1 LYLDLR
7 IEARLTP
14 PQSFGRPEVASR
26 ASIRISLNAQPGEW
40 NGDSVDS
47 SRFPSQRLSHPG
59 GTRTTV
65 ASPVVVMRPLTVRPD
80 QRIGVASSLNFP
92 LKAMGLRAR
101 GQNHALMDPPA
112 RFAHY
117 QTAKRLPDLRLP
129 VMPHMFDITKLGS
142 NSTRTNP
149 TDLQCYGACHHGH
162 PTRNICVRICETAA
176 PTKAARNSSR
186 PCPRCIRRKLPH
198 GGSPRR
204 VDVPLK
210 PPCNS
215 KPAATRVRS

>member
-1 LYLDLR
+1 LRRFAPRSDGLHRCRERVGLHLDLR

-40 NGDSVDS
+40 NGDSADS

-65 ASPVVVMRPLTVRPD
+65 ALPVVVMRPLTVRPD
-80 QRIGVASSLNFP
+80 QRIGVASSLNFA

-129 VMPHMFDITKLGS
+129 VAERSPGPVPEKNADASSFRHTLLVPTYGTPHDVDPSFRYLRHAASPG
-142 NSTRTNP
+142 RGRLP
-149 TDLQCYGACHHGH
+149 T
-162 PTRNICVRICETAA
+162 
-176 PTKAARNSSR
+176 
-186 PCPRCIRRKLPH
+186 
-198 GGSPRR
+198 
-204 VDVPLK
+204 
-210 PPCNS
+210 
-215 KPAATRVRS
+215 